1 MRSLRVFALI
11 LSASLGGCSEGA
23 QSQPAGAGG
32 SSSPAGTGGG
42 AGSGAGSSVGARAGA
57 PSAGGPSAGAPSAGA
72 AASTGGAGAGGAV
85 GMGGTGR
92 AGAGVGAGG
101 SAGGAGGMA
110 VGGSGGGL
118 AGGGSGTGG
127 AGTGGSAGMPVSC
140 TGATTLKEAGACTN
154 RRVGVALSAN
164 RLGEAQY
171 AERARQFNYVTAEN
185 EMKWDATEPSQ
196 GNFTFGP
203 GDQIVSFAQANGM
216 EVKGHTLVWYSQL
229 PTWVSSLS
237 GEDQVRKAMLDHIN
251 GVMAHYKGKVIAWD
265 VVNEVFEDDTDA
277 TRRQSVFQRE
287 LGDGYI
293 EEAFR
298 AARAADP
305 DAKLYYNDYD
315 IESDY
320 RKADAAYEMVAD
332 LVAQGVPIDGVGMQ
346 MHTRSREEDP
356 PVPEFIANVERYL
369 ALGLEVV
376 ISEMDVRLCTGTTLE
391 QQAQRYHDIV
401 LACVARPGC
410 SDITIWGVTDQYSWL
425 NSQTLSCVDSGAP
438 RPLLWDDSYAEKP
451 AYDALLDA
459 LMGQ

>member
-1 MRSLRVFALI
+1 MRSLRFFAIVLT
-11 LSASLGGCSEGA
+11 ASLGGCSEGA
-23 QSQPAGAGG
+23 RSQPAGVGG
-32 SSSPAGTGGG
+32 SSQPGGAGGG
-42 AGSGAGSSVGARAGA
+42 AGSGTGGGATATGGASSG
-57 PSAGGPSAGAPSAGA
+57 GA
-72 AASTGGAGAGGAV
+72 AGSTGGASA
-85 GMGGTGR
+85 
-92 AGAGVGAGG
+92 AGAAGT
-101 SAGGAGGMA
+101 AL
-110 VGGSGGGL
+110 GGSGAGL
-118 AGGGSGTGG
+118 AGGGSGSG
-127 AGTGGSAGMPVSC
+127 ASGAAAGGSAGMPVTC

-154 RRVGVALSAN
+154 RKVGVALSASH
-164 RLGEAQY
+164 LGEAQY

-203 GDQIVSFAQANGM
+203 GDQIVSFAQSNGM
-216 EVKGHTLVWYSQL
+216 AVKGHTLVWYSQL
-229 PTWVSSLS
+229 PQWVSNLTA
-237 GEDQVRKAMLDHIN
+237 EDDVRRAMVDHIN

-265 VVNEVFEDDTDA
+265 VVNEVFEDDTNA
-277 TRRQSVFQRE
+277 TRRQSVFQRA

-332 LVAQGVPIDGVGMQ
+332 LVAKDVPIDGVGMQ
-346 MHTRSREEDP
+346 MHTRSKEEDP
-356 PVPEFIANVERYL
+356 PVQEFIANVERYL

-391 QQAQRYHDIV
+391 QAAQRYHDLV

-410 SDITIWGVTDQYSWL
+410 SDITVWGITDQYSWL
-425 NSQTLSCVDSGAP
+425 NSQTLTCVDSGPP
-438 RPLLWDDSYAEKP
+438 RPLLWDDAYAEKP
-451 AYDALLDA
+451 AYGALLDA
-459 LMGQ
+459 LMGR